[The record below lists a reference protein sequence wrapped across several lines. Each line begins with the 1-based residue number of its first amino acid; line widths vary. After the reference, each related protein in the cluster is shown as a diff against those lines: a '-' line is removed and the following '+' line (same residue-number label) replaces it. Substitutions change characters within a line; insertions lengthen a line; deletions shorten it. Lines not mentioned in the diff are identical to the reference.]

1 MNLFTKASLE
11 YQIITHLQKQSWV
24 IVELI
29 EELRKTRPT
38 LSKQAVY
45 QILRSLKKG
54 EIVIVASKRVSLS
67 SIWIDRMHE
76 FFSIA
81 KYTYEGSTQAAIS
94 ENNHSE
100 RFLNLEDGDS
110 ISYLFKNP
118 NATDVFWAHA
128 LNIFMGIMP
137 KDEPIYL
144 YNPHQWFLL
153 ARTES
158 ETLLLDQASREGH
171 PWFQYIAHKTSLD
184 DFTKSFFKKPHLVHT
199 QGKQYFKENY
209 YVNIFGDFLIEVTLD
224 PKTQQV
230 INHFYKTY
238 NIWDKDAKFQ
248 ITKIISHMKG
258 RNKLTISRNAKKAE
272 KIKKMLGKYFI

>member
-1 MNLFTKASLE
+1 MNLFPKASLE
-11 YQIITHLQKQSWV
+11 YQIITHLQKQSWI

-29 EELRKTRPT
+29 EELRKTRPK

-45 QILRSLKKG
+45 QIIRSLKKA
-54 EIVIVASKRVSLS
+54 EIVIVASKKISLS
-67 SIWIDRMHE
+67 SIWIDRMYE

-81 KYTYEGSTQAAIS
+81 KYAYEGRGLETNS
-94 ENNHSE
+94 NE
-100 RFLNLEDGDS
+100 RFLSLEDGDS

-128 LNIFMGIMP
+128 FNILMGIMP

-158 ETLLLDQASREGH
+158 ETLLLKQGEDTGH
-171 PWFQYIAHKTSLD
+171 PWFQYIAHKTPLD
-184 DFTKSFFKKPHLVHT
+184 DFTKRIFFKKPSAAYT
-199 QGKQYFKENY
+199 QNKQYFKENY
-209 YVNIFGDFLIEVTLD
+209 YVDTFGDFLIEVVLD
-224 PKTQQV
+224 SKTEQA
-230 INHFYKTY
+230 IDLFYQTHT
-238 NIWDKDAKFQ
+238 IWNDDAKLH

-258 RNKLTISRNAKKAE
+258 RNKLTISRNAKKAD